1 MVHKSNNRNIKT
13 SPNIAIKVAPA
24 TAYNNNNQCQLL
36 LLPRRGQRSSSS
48 FSASIF
54 GSVALSS
61 HRIREDSDLLTFTCI
76 SLLHVLIDPSSVVD
90 GSASYYMYHW
100 YPFPSLRDNNE
111 SSPTD
116 VSRLPD
122 QIRAPLSPPSDHMQP
137 HHQRYN
143 NKKKRRIPGL
153 QAWKRRLNTKED
165 SHSLHKIS
173 NPAFVLSSTAILG
186 GMMFGSDG
194 F

>member
-1 MVHKSNNRNIKT
+1 MPTPSFAT
-13 SPNIAIKVAPA
+13 SWATIVLILLGVDFRIGSSFIAPNP
-24 TAYNNNNQCQLL
+24 
-36 LLPRRGQRSSSS
+36 GGFRSSD
-48 FSASIF
+48 F
-54 GSVALSS
+54 
-61 HRIREDSDLLTFTCI
+61 H
-76 SLLHVLIDPSSVVD
+76 LHVATCTTCIDPSSVVD
-90 GSASYYMYHW
+90 GSASY

-137 HHQRYN
+137 HHQKYN